1 MTSLVKAATWA
12 LAGTASVDALSDGL
26 TSGRQTVRDLR
37 KASEV
42 RASMKLKRDI
52 DPALLYPEHNFT
64 TPIDHFHNETKYEPH
79 SDGTFNMRYWF
90 DASHYEPGGPVII
103 LQSGETSAA
112 GRLPFLQKGI
122 LAQLAETTHGIGV
135 VLEHRYYGTSYPTP
149 DLSTE
154 NLRFLTTAQALA
166 DEAYFA
172 QNIQFPGLEDLGD
185 LTSKTTAYLSYG
197 GSYSGAFSAFLRVQ
211 YPETFFGAISSSG
224 VTKAIYDYWQYYEPI
239 AENGPP
245 DCIAA
250 QKTLTHI
257 VDNILIGKNDSDLTA
272 TLKSAFGLPNVTYDN
287 DFANTLAS
295 GIGNWQ
301 SLNWDP
307 AVSSYE
313 VYNYCANISDT
324 DVLYPDTESLRS
336 TASYLI
342 SQGGYSTNTS
352 LVNQMLNYIGYVNLT
367 SVSSCEEENETQDQ
381 CFSNHNSTFYQQDSL
396 DDTWRA
402 WPYQYCTEWGY
413 LQTGSGVP
421 QDQLPLISRTLDLD
435 YMMIICN
442 EAFGIYGPP
451 NTTTVNKVRSLRSPP
466 NREVQS
472 TNISYQYG
480 GYDISYPRLAFIDGE
495 WDPWRPATP
504 HAFGKERLSTTSA
517 SPALQNLEIE
527 QQPQIP
533 IIDYGAPQRPSTPS
547 EPFILIPDAVHHW
560 DENGVFPNQTNATF
574 PPPAV
579 ADTQRA
585 EVEFVKGWMEEWRKE
600 MRGGAK
606 GEGCW
611 KGGHG
616 KGHGHGGEEG
626 RGRGGWGWWGEGKG
640 WGQAKGKKGGE
651 GWCAE

>member
-1 MTSLVKAATWA
+1 MLQLLHAMSL
-12 LAGTASVDALSDGL
+12 ASADALSDGL
-26 TSGRQTVRDLR
+26 TSGRQTIKDLR
-37 KASEV
+37 RASEARV
-42 RASMKLKRDI
+42 STKLKRDI

-79 SDGTFNMRYWF
+79 SSGTFDMRYWF
-90 DASHYEPGGPVII
+90 DASHYEPGGLVII

-122 LAQLAETTHGIGV
+122 LAQLAEATHGIGV
-135 VLEHRYYGTSYPTP
+135 VLEHRYYGTSFPTP

-245 DCIAA
+245 RCIAA

-272 TLKSAFGLPNVTYDN
+272 TLKSAFGLSNVTYDN

-307 AVSSYE
+307 AVGSSQ

-324 DVLYPDTESLRS
+324 DVLYPATESLRS

-342 SQGGYSTNTS
+342 DQGGYSANTS

-367 SVSSCEEENETQDQ
+367 SVSSCAQEDETQDQ
-381 CFSNHNSTFYQQDSL
+381 CFSNHNATFYQQDTL

-451 NTTTVNKVRSLRSPP
+451 NTTTVNK
-466 NREVQS
+466 
-472 TNISYQYG
+472 YG

-504 HAFGKERLSTTSA
+504 HAFGKERSSTISA
-517 SPALQNLEIE
+517 SLAPQNLEM
-527 QQPQIP
+527 QQQQQQHP
-533 IIDYGAPQRPSTPS
+533 IIDYGAPDRPSTPS

-585 EVEFVKGWMEEWRKE
+585 EAEFVRGWMEEWRRE
-600 MRGGAK
+600 MREKGE

-611 KGGHG
+611 SGAHG
-616 KGHGHGGEEG
+616 EGRHHGGEG
-626 RGRGGWGWWGEGKG
+626 GKGRGGWGWWGEGKG
-640 WGQAKGKKGGE
+640 WGKKGRGGE
-651 GWCAE
+651 GRCE

>member
-1 MTSLVKAATWA
+1 MTSLVKVATWA
-12 LAGTASVDALSDGL
+12 LAGIASVDALSDGL

-42 RASMKLKRDI
+42 RASTKLKRDI

-90 DASHYEPGGPVII
+90 DASHYEPGGPIII

-122 LAQLAETTHGIGV
+122 LAQLAEATHGIGV
-135 VLEHRYYGTSYPTP
+135 VLEHRYYGTSFPTP

-154 NLRFLTTAQALA
+154 NLRFLTTAQALK

-245 DCIAA
+245 ECIAA

-272 TLKSAFGLPNVTYDN
+272 TLKSSFGLPNVTYDN

-307 AVSSYE
+307 AVGSLE

-324 DVLYPDTESLRS
+324 DVLYPATESLRS

-342 SQGGYSTNTS
+342 SQGGYSANTS

-367 SVSSCEEENETQDQ
+367 SVSSCAEEEETQDQ
-381 CFSNHNSTFYQQDSL
+381 CFSNHNATFYQQDSL

-451 NTTTVNKVRSLRSPP
+451 NTTTVNK
-466 NREVQS
+466 
-472 TNISYQYG
+472 YG

-504 HAFGKERLSTTSA
+504 HAFGKERLPTTSA
-517 SPALQNLEIE
+517 SSALQNLDM
-527 QQPQIP
+527 QQQQQQP
-533 IIDYGAPQRPSTPS
+533 IIDYGAPDRPSAPS

-560 DENGVFPNQTNATF
+560 DENGVFPNQTNDTF

-579 ADTQRA
+579 ADTQQA
-585 EVEFVKGWMEEWRKE
+585 EVEFVRGWMEEWKKGE
-600 MRGGAK
+600 MRGGGK
-606 GEGCW
+606 GDGCW
-611 KGGHG
+611 DGEGHG
-616 KGHGHGGEEG
+616 KGHGHGGAEG
-626 RGRGGWGWWGEGKG
+626 SGRGGWGWWGEGKG
-640 WGQAKGKKGGE
+640 WGKGKGKGGE
-651 GWCAE
+651 EGCGE

>member
-1 MTSLVKAATWA
+1 MTSLVRVATWA
-12 LAGTASVDALSDGL
+12 LAGIAGVDALSDGL
-26 TSGRQTVRDLR
+26 KTGRQTVRDLR
-37 KASEV
+37 KAAEEQ
-42 RASMKLKRDI
+42 ASTKLKRDI

-79 SDGTFNMRYWF
+79 SNDTFNMRYWF

-122 LAQLAETTHGIGV
+122 LAQLAEATHGIGV
-135 VLEHRYYGTSYPTP
+135 VLEHRYYGTSFPAP

-172 QNIQFPGLEDLGD
+172 QNIKFPGLEDLGD

-245 DCIAA
+245 ECIAA

-257 VDNILIGKNDSDLTA
+257 VDNILIGKNNSDLTA

-307 AVSSYE
+307 AVGSSE

-324 DVLYPDTESLRS
+324 DVLYPATESLRS

-342 SQGGYSTNTS
+342 GQGGYSANTS

-367 SVSSCEEENETQDQ
+367 SVSSCAEEDETQDQ
-381 CFSNHNSTFYQQDSL
+381 CFSNHNATFYQQDSL

-451 NTTTVNKVRSLRSPP
+451 NTTNVNK
-466 NREVQS
+466 
-472 TNISYQYG
+472 YG

-504 HAFGKERLSTTSA
+504 HAFGKERHSTISA
-517 SPALQNLEIE
+517 SSALQTLQM
-527 QQPQIP
+527 QQQP
-533 IIDYGAPQRPSTPS
+533 IIDYGAPHRPSTPS

-560 DENGVFPNQTNATF
+560 DENGVFPNHTNATF

-585 EVEFVKGWMEEWRKE
+585 EAEFVRGWMEEWRRE
-600 MRGGAK
+600 MREK
-606 GEGCW
+606 GEGNAEGCW
-611 KGGHG
+611 DGGHG
-616 KGHGHGGEEG
+616 EGRHRGGEGG

-640 WGQAKGKKGGE
+640 WGKGEGKGGE
-651 GWCAE
+651 EWCE

>member
-1 MTSLVKAATWA
+1 MTSLVKVATWA
-12 LAGTASVDALSDGL
+12 LAGIASVDALSDGL
-26 TSGRQTVRDLR
+26 TRGRQTVRDLR

-42 RASMKLKRDI
+42 RASTKLKRDI

-64 TPIDHFHNETKYEPH
+64 TPIDHFLNETKYEPH
-79 SDGTFNMRYWF
+79 SNGTFNMRYWF
-90 DASHYEPGGPVII
+90 DASYYEPGGPVII

-122 LAQLAETTHGIGV
+122 LAQLAEATHGIGV
-135 VLEHRYYGTSYPTP
+135 VLEHRYYGTSFPTP

-245 DCIAA
+245 ECIAA

-307 AVSSYE
+307 AVGSSE

-324 DVLYPDTESLRS
+324 DVLYPATESSRS

-342 SQGGYSTNTS
+342 SQGGYSANTS

-367 SVSSCEEENETQDQ
+367 SVSSCAEEDETQDQ

-435 YMMIICN
+435 YMMIVCN

-451 NTTTVNKVRSLRSPP
+451 NTTTVNK
-466 NREVQS
+466 
-472 TNISYQYG
+472 YG

-504 HAFGKERLSTTSA
+504 HAFGKERPSTISA
-517 SPALQNLEIE
+517 SPALQNLDM
-527 QQPQIP
+527 QQQQQQQP
-533 IIDYGAPQRPSTPS
+533 IIDYGAPDRPSTPS

-585 EVEFVKGWMEEWRKE
+585 EVEFVRGWMEEWRKE
-600 MRGGAK
+600 MGEEGER
-606 GEGCW
+606 EGCW
-611 KGGHG
+611 KGEGHG
-616 KGHGHGGEEG
+616 KGGHRHGGEEG
-626 RGRGGWGWWGEGKG
+626 RGRGGWGWWSEGKG
-640 WGQAKGKKGGE
+640 GGKGNGKKGGE
-651 GWCAE
+651 GWCGK